1 MLQKEFLKTNEI
13 FWILSSRHRKN
24 FSSDLIYDV
33 IFRSKSS
40 LKNTNK
46 NLSLVEK
53 SSLSHMVYIEKI
65 LDSWQRF
72 IAIEAFLANP
82 EGKSCQNLS

>member
-1 MLQKEFLKTNEI
+1 
-13 FWILSSRHRKN
+13 
-24 FSSDLIYDV
+24 
-33 IFRSKSS
+33 
-40 LKNTNK
+40 
-46 NLSLVEK
+46 
-53 SSLSHMVYIEKI
+53 MVYIEKI